1 MKISAPRIFASFLL
15 ASLLPLCTAS
25 AITLKGSNGRAVEFH
40 VIQSATPKG
49 ITAQMVPDGPILG
62 IPWEKLDIAA
72 LEADQKILYDAYLRA
87 KQGETIELNL
97 DETMPAEPSEP
108 AAPKPPPDKY
118 RGWMD
123 TKVGAVEFMLQM
135 PAAKP
140 RGILVISL
148 DDFGDAFR
156 YVMGHEKGN
165 GVWSDFQNKH
175 DLALLSYSL
184 GSGRSDAE
192 KLENFAL
199 SHKGSAKTL
208 LTALKN
214 FATRIKEPAFADLP
228 IALYGAGRTGAA
240 FVYNFVQ
247 SHPERVLAATVSKG
261 AFYDAEPSEASVKV
275 PMLFVWG
282 EYSNNAERWRSENS
296 AESILAKYA
305 AMKPNWTNGREFRG
319 RDEQNLLVEYMAKQY
334 LLEVIPTRMPEEGA
348 APAPAPEA
356 KPDAPEEE
364 GKPAEGES
372 AGETASAAEAP
383 PEPEIPKPVELD
395 RSKGSVGTIE
405 TGVVVKMTDPTAELG
420 PGETFLPNAKVAALW
435 KEYILGELEPPA
447 PR

>member
-1 MKISAPRIFASFLL
+1 MKVSVPRIFACFLF
-15 ASLLPLCTAS
+15 ASLLSPGTAS
-25 AITLKGSNGRAVEFH
+25 AITLTGSNGRAVEFH
-40 VIQSATPKG
+40 AIRSATPKG

-62 IPWEKLDIAA
+62 IPWAKLDLAA
-72 LEADQKILYDAYLRA
+72 LEADQKVLYDAYLRT
-87 KQGETIELNL
+87 KEGETIELNL
-97 DETMPAEPSEP
+97 DETMAAEPAEP
-108 AAPKPPPDKY
+108 AAPKPPPEKY
-118 RGWMD
+118 LGWMD

-184 GSGRSDAE
+184 GSGRSDAG
-192 KLENFAL
+192 KLESFAL
-199 SHKGSAKTL
+199 AHKGSGKTL
-208 LTALKN
+208 LTALEN
-214 FATRIKEPAFADLP
+214 FATRIQEPAFADLP

-261 AFYDAEPSEASVKV
+261 AFYDAEPTEASVKV

-282 EYSNNAERWRSENS
+282 EYCNNAERWRSENS
-296 AESILAKYA
+296 AAPILAKYA
-305 AMKPNWTNGREFRG
+305 AMKPNWTDGRELRG
-319 RDEQNLLVEYMAKQY
+319 RDDQNQLVEYMAKQY

-348 APAPAPEA
+348 APAPAPES
-356 KPDAPEEE
+356 KPDAPDAE

-372 AGETASAAEAP
+372 AEETKAESP
-383 PEPEIPKPVELD
+383 PEPEIPEPVELD

-405 TGVVVKMTDPTAELG
+405 TGEVVKITDPAAELG

-435 KEYILGELEPPA
+435 KKYILGELEPPA

>member
-1 MKISAPRIFASFLL
+1 MKESL
-15 ASLLPLCTAS
+15 ARVFVFSLLVALLSLGTAS
-25 AITLKGSNGRAVEFH
+25 AITLTGSNGRAVEFH
-40 VIQSATPKG
+40 AIESATPKG
-49 ITAQMVPDGPILG
+49 ITAQMVPDGPVLG
-62 IPWEKLDIAA
+62 IPWEKLDLVA
-72 LEADQKILYDAYLRA
+72 LKTDHKMIYDAYLRT
-87 KQGETIELNL
+87 KEGETIELNL
-97 DETMPAEPSEP
+97 EGTMPETPAEP
-108 AAPKPPPDKY
+108 AAPKPPQEKY
-118 RGWMD
+118 LGWMD

-140 RGILVISL
+140 RGVLVISL

-184 GSGRSDAE
+184 GAGRGDAT

-199 SHKGSAKTL
+199 SHKGSGKTL

-247 SHPERVLAATVSKG
+247 AHPERVLAATVSKG

-275 PMLFVWG
+275 PMLFLWG
-282 EYSNNAERWRSENS
+282 QYSTNAEHWRSENS
-296 AESILAKYA
+296 AAPILAKYA
-305 AMKPNWTNGREFRG
+305 PMKPNWTNAREFRG

-334 LLEVIPTRMPEEGA
+334 LLEVIPTRMPEEKAPQQAPVPEGEAGA
-348 APAPAPEA
+348 GGEPGATSA
-356 KPDAPEEE
+356 EE
-364 GKPAEGES
+364 KPAEE
-372 AGETASAAEAP
+372 AEAEEP
-383 PEPEIPKPVELD
+383 PEPEVPAPVELD
-395 RSKGSVGTIE
+395 RSKGSVGNIE
-405 TGVVVKMTDPTAELG
+405 TGVVVKMTDPAAELG
-420 PGETFLPNAKVAALW
+420 PDETFLPNAKVAALW
-435 KEYILGELEPPA
+435 KKYIVGDLEPPL
-447 PR
+447 PK